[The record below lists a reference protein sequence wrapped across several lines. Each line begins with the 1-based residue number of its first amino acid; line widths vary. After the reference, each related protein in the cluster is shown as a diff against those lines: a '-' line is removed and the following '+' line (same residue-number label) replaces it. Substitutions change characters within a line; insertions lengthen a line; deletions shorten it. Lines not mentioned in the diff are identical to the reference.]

1 MRIIVLILLL
11 FLVGCKN
18 EGRNYQMKTFLSATN
33 AASSHIDPKGTNV
46 SSRIKV
52 PEGYI
57 RIQSKVNS
65 FGAYLQNFPLKP
77 DGSKVYLYNGNEKYR
92 QDVHVAVLDISI
104 GTQDLQ
110 QCADATMRL
119 RAEYLYKQKKYDS
132 IYFNFTNGFKADYT
146 TWSNGNRIKV
156 NGNKVKWIK
165 SPQASYNYASF
176 QEYLKMV
183 FMYAGTLSLSQELP
197 TIAPNNMAI
206 GDIFIKGGSPGHAVI
221 VMDIAENT
229 KGEKIFLLAQSYMP
243 AQNIHL
249 LKNPTDSKL
258 SPWYALKDLKILE
271 TPEWNFTKNDLK
283 RWH

>member
-1 MRIIVLILLL
+1 
-11 FLVGCKN
+11 
-18 EGRNYQMKTFLSATN
+18 
-33 AASSHIDPKGTNV
+33 
-46 SSRIKV
+46 
-52 PEGYI
+52 
-57 RIQSKVNS
+57 
-65 FGAYLQNFPLKP
+65 
-77 DGSKVYLYNGNEKYR
+77 
-92 QDVHVAVLDISI
+92 
-104 GTQDLQ
+104 
-110 QCADATMRL
+110 
-119 RAEYLYKQKKYDS
+119 
-132 IYFNFTNGFKADYT
+132 
-146 TWSNGNRIKV
+146 
-156 NGNKVKWIK
+156 
-165 SPQASYNYASF
+165 
-176 QEYLKMV
+176 MV

-197 TIAPNNMAI
+197 TIAPSNMAI